1 MKLSLAGRSL
11 LFLGASVVILVAIT
25 LFEHNLA
32 VMSLGVQRV
41 ITFLGLI
48 LPAGIGSV
56 LGVMSLARKE
66 GRAWMAVIGV
76 VLNILFA
83 LFHLMILLYA
93 G

>member
-41 ITFLGLI
+41 ITLLGLI